1 MTDNELLV
9 ALSEMM
15 DQKIEP
21 IKKDISGIKDR
32 LDKIESDT
40 SSLRV
45 GQIKISRELKEVHEL
60 ALDAWGNSVENRQLI
75 NNT

>member
-1 MTDNELLV
+1 MTDNELLA

-15 DQKIEP
+15 DQKIAP
-21 IKKDISGIKDR
+21 IKDR

-60 ALDAWGNSVENRQLI
+60 ALDAWGHSIENRNLI
-75 NNT
+75 NNA